1 MQIDMMKFIK
11 IVIEIQLLK
20 EFVFS
25 NVKEPRFGRNLLENY
40 HFYKALYTIFI
51 EKLTPAEPFYK
62 DFDLKCRAI
71 IL

>member
-11 IVIEIQLLK
+11 IVIETQLLK
-20 EFVFS
+20 EYVFR
-25 NVKEPRFGRNLLENY
+25 NVKEPRFARNLFKDY
-40 HFYKALYTIFI
+40 HFYEALYNIFI

>member
-11 IVIEIQLLK
+11 IVIETQLLK
-20 EFVFS
+20 EFVFR
-25 NVKEPRFGRNLLENY
+25 NVKEPRFARNLFKDY
-40 HFYKALYTIFI
+40 HFYEALYNIFI